1 MTNIVATNIVVTN
14 SGIEYGLSPLACT
27 RVGSKFVIPTSVRL
41 LKQKASHKPQL
52 AESLFKRIIDRNDV
66 EELPVDAMHERLPV
80 ELDQRLDQ
88 TCSDYMRKREREG
101 CSSTDAP
108 SYLDRA
114 KKDILLFRAVSAQ
127 LDGES
132 IALVS
137 NLTQRYFEAA
147 DIRTVLHSEIE
158 GQWEKT
164 KLFAD
169 TKKFDRSDFFVNGC
183 LPPLLFFGGPFLLI
197 AIIQLFWFLVAPTLE
212 SITRFVTG
220 HSNVWW
226 VTIVLWLIGI
236 FLYWVRSRYRLVY
249 GIAETLF
256 GVILSYVA
264 LPNDEDG
271 SPVKWLSFFAALYV
285 MVRGL
290 DNVGKSLRKDTVVR
304 VWTWVFGDNYK

>member
-1 MTNIVATNIVVTN
+1 MLNIVVTN

-27 RVGSKFVIPTSVRL
+27 RDGSRFVIPTSVRL
-41 LKQKASHKPQL
+41 LKQKASYKPQL
-52 AESLFKRIIDRNDV
+52 AESLFQRIISRDDV
-66 EELPVDAMHERLPV
+66 IEQSFDAMPERLPV
-80 ELDQRLDQ
+80 ELDQLLDQ
-88 TCSDYMRKREREG
+88 TCSDYMGKLKREG
-101 CSSTDAP
+101 CSSTDAL

-114 KKDILLFRAVSAQ
+114 KKDILLFRAVSAK

-137 NLTQRYFEAA
+137 NLTQRYFEAVG
-147 DIRTVLHSEIE
+147 IRTVLHSGIE
-158 GQWEKT
+158 GQWNKT
-164 KLFAD
+164 NLFAD
-169 TKKFDRSDFFVNGC
+169 TKKFDRIDFFVNGC
-183 LPPLLFFGGPFLLI
+183 LPPLLFFGGPFLLL
-197 AIIQLFWFLVAPTLE
+197 AIIQFFWFLVAPTLE

-220 HSNVWW
+220 HSNVWR
-226 VTIVLWLIGI
+226 VTIVLWLIGV

-256 GVILSYVA
+256 GVILSYMA
-264 LPNDEDG
+264 LPNDEHG

-290 DNVGKSLRKDTVVR
+290 DNIGKSLRNDSVVR